1 MVAEVGVKTYT
12 VTWQTHILILP
23 DSCTTKLSQ
32 RRVGKKKKKP
42 RQTHQAPHNV
52 CFIRGDILGLFAS
65 LNEESQDFFTWAKLG
80 GSAEAH
86 TDTSGL
92 FTGSWRKAAV
102 ANLSFCLLSNS

>member
-1 MVAEVGVKTYT
+1 MANSHSDLARLMYHKTLT
-12 VTWQTHILILP
+12 EEG
-23 DSCTTKLSQ
+23 
-32 RRVGKKKKKP
+32 GKKKKKP

-65 LNEESQDFFTWAKLG
+65 LNEESQDFFTWAELG